1 MNKDL
6 TDITLVV
13 DRSGSMQDI
22 REDAEGG
29 VNAFIEEQAREPGE
43 ALLTLVQFDTEY
55 EFVHTGVPLGDV
67 PKYRLVPRSMTAL
80 LDAVGRAI
88 NETDDRLARLDVA
101 EKPGLVLF
109 VITTDGLENSSVEF
123 TKSQVREM
131 VKRKQEEHDWH
142 FTFLGANQDAFEEA
156 GGLGVHAMGAAN
168 VNINKMYAAYGST
181 SSKVA
186 RMRKQRSSEEPV
198 SNAFSDQERADM
210 E

>member
-22 REDAEGG
+22 RTDAEGG
-29 VNAFIEEQAREPGE
+29 VNAFIEEQAGEPGK

-55 EFVHTGVPLGDV
+55 DFVHTGVPLEDV
-67 PKYRLVPRSMTAL
+67 PKYRLAPRSMTAL

-88 NETDDRLARLDVA
+88 NETDDRLSKLDES

-131 VKRKQEEHDWH
+131 VKRQQEEHDWH
-142 FTFLGANQDAFEEA
+142 FTFLGANQDAFQEA
-156 GGLGVHAMGAAN
+156 GGLGVHAMAAAN
-168 VNINKMYAAYGST
+168 VNINKMYAAYGSA
-181 SSKVA
+181 SSKAA
-186 RMRKQRSSEEPV
+186 RMRKQRSSDQPV
-198 SNAFSDQERADM
+198 SNAFSDEERADM